1 MNYEK
6 SHEEVP
12 SLLSANVCS
21 NLSLC
26 TTELSKIVKGMMKK
40 NKQTNKSKWHNVNK
54 RKRIDS

>member
-26 TTELSKIVKGMMKK
+26 TTELLKIVKGMMKK
-40 NKQTNKSKWHNVNK
+40 KTNKQIKMAQ
-54 RKRIDS
+54 RK

>member
-40 NKQTNKSKWHNVNK
+40 KQTNKQIKMAQ
-54 RKRIDS
+54 RK